1 LYILISDRRQN
12 MPHDEKVMVAC
23 STSLIERCDAL
34 KDFIARQNLRGRAN
48 RSDVIRTALSRGLDE
63 LEEEAGIISIE
74 SH

>member
-1 LYILISDRRQN
+1 MTFREEVV

-34 KDFIARQNLRGRAN
+34 KDFMARQNLRGRAN

-74 SH
+74 S